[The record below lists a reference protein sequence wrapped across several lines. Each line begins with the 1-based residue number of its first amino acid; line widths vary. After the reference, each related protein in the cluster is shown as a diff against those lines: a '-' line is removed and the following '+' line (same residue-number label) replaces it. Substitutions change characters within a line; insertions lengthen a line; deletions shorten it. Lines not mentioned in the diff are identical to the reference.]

1 MKKNFLVLTLII
13 LTPLSLCAEVDTS
26 FNQSFIKVMSKNR
39 ISKNGSNYTKID
51 NKKEFLE
58 SLEKDKQKKAIN
70 NKSLTKEY
78 VYTEINNVNI
88 EESDLKHIRGD
99 ELNLGTDVE
108 NGNVVKVLN
117 IKNSKIKSNKKIN
130 LAVNLDA
137 KSKGSITS
145 VTNIS
150 GSKIL
155 GKKKKEGSN
164 LLLLD

>member
-58 SLEKDKQKKAIN
+58 SLEKDKKKAIN

-88 EESDLKHIRGD
+88 KESDLKHIRD
-99 ELNLGTDVE
+99 EELNLGTNVK